1 MKELLR
7 NQKGGNLPDR
17 TMRPNEDVP
26 IMHTINSLSRSM
38 VDAVTQEPESARGT
52 DVLALIG

>member
-1 MKELLR
+1 M
-7 NQKGGNLPDR
+7 PDR

-52 DVLALIG
+52 DVLALTG